1 MSWSTILLEPM
12 GVQGQVGVQGPVG
25 VRDPVGPV
33 GIQAEEQLQCSYCGN
48 LYAVHMGYRILF
60 APGYWILHQHNEDD
74 RLYELR
80 HVCNNRVCNACIE
93 YCNYYRRQV
102 SPGGP
107 SVTGFATTKS
117 LCSTGSFRNC
127 GSWWRNTPIF
137 AMPRPFF
144 GKKRLVKKTIM
155 TCNMRN
161 CRFDVVQNYIKIK
174 VQ

>member
-1 MSWSTILLEPM
+1 MSKRLFDQLEEYLGDVLEHYTPRPM

-25 VRDPVGPV
+25 VRGPVGPV

-107 SVTGFATTKS
+107 SSCRFRYDEEFMQHWLIPELWELVAQYTN
-117 LCSTGSFRNC
+117 FRN
-127 GSWWRNTPIF
+127 
-137 AMPRPFF
+137 AEAFF
-144 GKKRLVKKTIM
+144 WEKKACQK
-155 TCNMRN
+155 NN
-161 CRFDVVQNYIKIK
+161 E
-174 VQ
+174 